1 METTDLVTLIQN
13 RRSIRLW
20 QDKPVPEEQ
29 LLKALELATYAPNAG
44 NQQNWFFYLILNK
57 NTILSVADAVQE
69 SANYVAALPEASGF
83 DETALRMIKGAAF
96 FRNAPAG
103 IAVACS
109 HYQSP
114 VDRLLSAR
122 EKSDPADTRTAQIRQ
137 WRSISNARIQSAA
150 SAIGY
155 LLLILHQMGFGAVWM
170 TGPLQAKGAIEKIL
184 KVPAERD
191 LIAYIPVG
199 YPAET
204 PALKIRK
211 PVREV
216 CEIIK

>member
-1 METTDLVTLIQN
+1 METTDLVTLIQS
-13 RRSIRLW
+13 RRSVRLW
-20 QDKPVPEEQ
+20 QDKPVPEDQ
-29 LLKALELATYAPNAG
+29 LLKAIELATYAPNAG
-44 NQQNWFFYLILNK
+44 NQQNWRFYLILNK

-69 SANYVAALPEASGF
+69 SANYVAGLPEAAGF
-83 DETALRMIKGAAF
+83 NETALRMIKGAAF

-114 VDRLLSAR
+114 VDKLLSAR
-122 EKSDPADTRTAQIRQ
+122 EKSDPNDTRVTQMRH
-137 WRSISNARIQSAA
+137 WRNISNARIQSAA

-155 LLLILHQMGFGAVWM
+155 LLLMLHQMGLGAVWM
-170 TGPLQAKGAIEKIL
+170 TGPMQAKGAIEKIL
-184 KVPAERD
+184 KVPAEMD

-199 YPAET
+199 FPAET
-204 PALKIRK
+204 PALRVRK
-211 PVREV
+211 PVQEV

>member
-1 METTDLVTLIQN
+1 METTDLFTLIQS
-13 RRSIRLW
+13 RRSVRLW

-29 LLKALELATYAPNAG
+29 LLKAIEMATYAPNAG

-57 NTILSVADAVQE
+57 NTIQSVADAVQE
-69 SANYVAALPEASGF
+69 SANYIASLPETAGF
-83 DETALRMIKGAAF
+83 NETALRMIKGAAF

-103 IAVACS
+103 IAMACS

-114 VDRLLSAR
+114 VDRLLSAI
-122 EKSDPADTRTAQIRQ
+122 EKSDPNNNRATQMRQ
-137 WRSISNARIQSAA
+137 WRNTSNARIQSAA

-155 LLLILHQMGFGAVWM
+155 LLLILHQMGLGAVWM
-170 TGPLQAKGAIEKIL
+170 TGPMQAKGAIEKIL

-199 YPAET
+199 FPAET
-204 PALKIRK
+204 PALRIRK
-211 PVREV
+211 PVQEV